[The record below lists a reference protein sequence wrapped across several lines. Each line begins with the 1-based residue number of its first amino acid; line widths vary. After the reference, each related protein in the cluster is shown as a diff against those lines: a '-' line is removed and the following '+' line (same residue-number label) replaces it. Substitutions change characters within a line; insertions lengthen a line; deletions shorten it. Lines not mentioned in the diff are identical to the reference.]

1 MATKEA
7 PPAESRPPAAAAPPA
22 LGDIR
27 AGRPQVFGSPLK
39 TLLRRTGS
47 IVSLIVLDLCGL
59 ILGLYSALVLRALTY
74 GEDVLWGAIWRAETN
89 WLPFLGLVM
98 VLVFWRAGLYA
109 ERERRGGAGKIVGSL
124 ILVGIVALA
133 FGIATNR

>member
-7 PPAESRPPAAAAPPA
+7 PPAESRPPAASARPPA

-39 TLLRRTGS
+39 TLLRRSGS
-47 IVSLIVLDLCGL
+47 ILSLIVLDLCGL
-59 ILGLYSALVLRALTY
+59 ILGIYSALVLRALTY
-74 GEDVLWGAIWRAETN
+74 GEDVLWGAIWRAETS
-89 WLPFLGLVM
+89 WIPFLGLVM

-109 ERERRGGAGKIVGSL
+109 ERERRGGGGGVVGG
-124 ILVGIVALA
+124 LV
-133 FGIATNR
+133 